1 MRSMRSFVVVS
12 SLALVLSAAPAHAY
26 LDPGIGSYALQMA
39 LAAIVSVGFVVRA
52 YWQRLRGLFSRRDPR
67 PPASPPEER

>member
-1 MRSMRSFVVVS
+1 MRRFVVVP
-12 SLALVLSAAPAHAY
+12 SLAVALVLSAAPARAY

-52 YWQRLRGLFSRRDPR
+52 YWQRLRGLFTRRDRR
-67 PPASPPEER
+67 PPPSPPEER